1 MSEFRIEKI
10 QQQLKITLTSGE
22 RLAGIVF
29 LEPMARNHSGPQD
42 PRELLNEPDAFFPF
56 SVGGRVLLLAKDQV
70 KFATY
75 ADTAPVPKIPPA
87 KIDVR
92 VSLAD
97 GSIVDGAVEIEA
109 RPDAHR
115 LLDYLNAIE
124 DRFLAMRVDR
134 LTHWLVNRRLIAGA
148 QQR

>member
-1 MSEFRIEKI
+1 MSEFRIEKV
-10 QQQLKITLTSGE
+10 QQPLKLTLTSGE

-29 LEPMARNHSGPQD
+29 LEPNARTHSGPQEA
-42 PRELLNEPDAFFPF
+42 RELLNDGDAFFPF
-56 SVGGRVLLLAKDQV
+56 SVGGRVILLAKDQV

-87 KIDVR
+87 RIEVR

-97 GSIVDGAVEIEA
+97 GSVVDGAVEIEA

-115 LLDYLNAIE
+115 LLDYLNAAQE
-124 DRFLAMRVDR
+124 RFMAMRVDR
-134 LTHWLVNRRLIAGA
+134 LTHWLVNRRLIAGV